1 MSYELSMSV
10 HCECGRV
17 EEEAVMACIKLIHL
31 YFHGS
36 PEGYH
41 EKHCQIG

>member
-1 MSYELSMSV
+1 MSM

-17 EEEAVMACIKLIHL
+17 EEEAVMAFIKLI

-41 EKHCQIG
+41 EKRCQVG

>member
-1 MSYELSMSV
+1 V

-17 EEEAVMACIKLIHL
+17 EEEAVMAFIKQIYL

-41 EKHCQIG
+41 EKHCQVG